1 MRTNEKYFKK
11 IEFSINALTE
21 LILKI
26 DMAINT
32 KAKLPRISENQC
44 APIITLDNATENATK
59 IKKEKIILRSFDFK
73 SFKAN
78 DNQIKI
84 TDKTV
89 AAWPLG
95 KLPAMKIGSRKIISS
110 VKILAG
116 LSKDKI
122 YFKN

>member
-1 MRTNEKYFKK
+1 MNEKYFRK
-11 IEFSINALTE
+11 IEFSTNALTKF
-21 LILKI
+21 ILKI
-26 DMAINT
+26 AIAINT

-44 APIITLDNATENATK
+44 APIITLLKATDSAIK
-59 IKKEKIILRSFDFK
+59 IKKEKIVLLSFDFK
-73 SFKAN
+73 SLRAN

-89 AAWPLG
+89 AACPLG

-110 VKILAG
+110 VNMPAG